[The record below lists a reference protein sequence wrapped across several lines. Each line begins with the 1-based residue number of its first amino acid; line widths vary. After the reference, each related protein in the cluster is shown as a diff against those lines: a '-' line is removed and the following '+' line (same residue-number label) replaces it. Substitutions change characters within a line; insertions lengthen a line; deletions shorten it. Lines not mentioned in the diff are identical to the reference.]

1 MHHFFSKN
9 KCIRCTLTLNRQIEQ
24 WEAQGNEFTVED
36 LHRFSLNHEGICYRK
51 SNYSSAGAEE
61 FEGIKAAQNLL
72 LDSDGKPRDASTCV
86 FINQVVADNDTSGP
100 NNFIGKQHE
109 ILGSVVDNKAEH
121 FPDIGHTVKNNSNEM
136 YKLRDKDTSFRGKNC
151 LSNQRIRSISSDI
164 TKAVKEY
171 SNHVGHDVKRTE
183 CLEQLRT
190 IIRHHCN
197 EHTYCKHEK
206 FCSYIKV
213 RNDNPEW
220 TEDEVNTEAI
230 NRSKRH
236 KTAMDL
242 SEEGIIVLE
251 KIINKRF
258 NAKTID
264 KIAKLGSSNHCEG
277 FWSELV
283 KLSEGKRIAG
293 CGTDLWY
300 SMLQLCYCM
309 NGRGHKEKSRKEL
322 SNLLGLY
329 ITDIETNS
337 HTVNARIREKNRT
350 RHGSEKGKATRQRNK
365 MTNDHRRQK
374 QDSRSKKNHH
384 QSDKVP
390 LTKVSKRTTQFC
402 NKCKQSGHNAR
413 DCIVLWDPKK
423 QSSRPLA
430 WDDGPMSEELYNP
443 RGKKHKPHNYG
454 WSVGDFV

>member
-1 MHHFFSKN
+1 M
-9 KCIRCTLTLNRQIEQ
+9 NRQIEE
-24 WEAQGNEFTVED
+24 WEAQGNEFTIDD
-36 LHRFSLNHEGICYRK
+36 LARFSLKHEGHCFRK
-51 SNYSSAGAEE
+51 SNYSAAGAEE
-61 FEGIKAAQNLL
+61 FEGIKAGQNLL
-72 LDSDGKPRDASTCV
+72 LGSDGKPRDASTCV
-86 FINQVVADNDTSGP
+86 FIDQVVADNDTSGP
-100 NNFIGKQHE
+100 NNFIEKQHQ

-121 FPDIGHTVKNNSNEM
+121 FPDIGHTVKNSSNEM

-151 LSNQRIRSISSDI
+151 LSNMRIKSISSDI

-171 SNHVGHDVKRTE
+171 SNYVGDEVKRNE
-183 CLEQLRT
+183 CLDQLRT

-197 EHTYCKHEK
+197 DHSHCKQEK
-206 FCSYIKV
+206 FCSHLKV
-213 RNDNPEW
+213 RNEHPDW
-220 TEDEVNTEAI
+220 SEDEVNAEAI
-230 NRSKRH
+230 SRSKRH
-236 KTAMDL
+236 KTSMDL
-242 SEEGIIVLE
+242 SEEGIMILE

-329 ITDIETNS
+329 ITDVESKSHET
-337 HTVNARIREKNRT
+337 TAKIREKNRA
-350 RHGSEKGKATRQRNK
+350 RHGSEKGKARRQRNK

-374 QDSRSKKNHH
+374 QDARSKKHH
-384 QSDKVP
+384 HKSDKVP
-390 LTKVSKRTTQFC
+390 LTKSSKRKTEYC
-402 NKCKQSGHNAR
+402 NKCKQSGHSTR

-423 QSSRPLA
+423 RKSTPLA
-430 WDDGPMSEELYNP
+430 WDSATMSEKIYNP
-443 RGKKHKPHNYG
+443 PKKKHKPHDYQ
-454 WSVGDFV
+454 WSVTDFYP